1 MRWLMGI
8 RSAFQWMQRARVA
21 AVGHNQTQAAAGDP
35 AAQYDLGERHHD
47 GLGVAR
53 DLAAAQTWF
62 LRAAEQGHSKA
73 QLAVG
78 MMLFLGRGSA
88 PNQAEAVKWLL
99 LAADQGEVKARG
111 TLETIRRRVTPEAY
125 EEGHRRAAAYRITNT
140 RP

>member
-21 AVGHNQTQAAAGDP
+21 AVGHNQARAAAGDP

-53 DLAAAQTWF
+53 DLTAALTWF
-62 LRAAEQGHSKA
+62 LRAAAQGHGKA
-73 QLAVG
+73 QLAAG
-78 MMLFLGRGSA
+78 MMLFLGRGTA
-88 PNQAEAVKWLL
+88 RDEAEAVKWLL
-99 LAADQGEVKARG
+99 LAGDKGETKARG
-111 TLETIRRRVTPEAY
+111 ALETIRARIAPEVL
-125 EEGHRRAAAYRITNT
+125 EEGRRRAASYRITSA